1 MKYIL
6 KISFILIFV
15 FIFISCNL
23 KNKNNNQ
30 EMSEKDKNALGA
42 LGQIDQEN
50 DWILLSDGETFN
62 GWHIF
67 KKDGVDTSWTIEDG
81 AMVYVGGEDGNS
93 TGNDLISDNEFSSFI
108 LSMDWK
114 ISKGGNSGVFYG
126 VSEESDF
133 NQPYFTAPEIQV
145 IDNDNY
151 DWSPGADGKNNT
163 HVAGA
168 LYDLVGPSADVV
180 NPAGEW
186 NNYIIEINYNTNKGS
201 VTLNGKNIVNYP
213 LYGDDWDK
221 MITNSKFKDWNE
233 FGTHRKGRIGL
244 QDHGKKVWYKNIKV
258 KEL

>member
-1 MKYIL
+1 
-6 KISFILIFV
+6 
-15 FIFISCNL
+15 
-23 KNKNNNQ
+23 
-30 EMSEKDKNALGA
+30 
-42 LGQIDQEN
+42 
-50 DWILLSDGETFN
+50 
-62 GWHIF
+62 
-67 KKDGVDTSWTIEDG
+67 
-81 AMVYVGGEDGNS
+81 
-93 TGNDLISDNEFSSFI
+93 
-108 LSMDWK
+108 MDWK

-151 DWSPGADGKNNT
+151 DWTPGADGKSNT
-163 HVAGA
+163 HVTGA

-201 VTLNGKNIVNYP
+201 ITLNGTNIVNYP

-221 MITNSKFKDWNE
+221 MIKNSKFKDWNE
-233 FGTHRKGRIGL
+233 FGTHRKGRIGF
-244 QDHGKKVWYKNIKV
+244 QDHGKKVWYKNIKI

>member
-1 MKYIL
+1 MKH
-6 KISFILIFV
+6 ISNLSLILIF
-15 FIFISCNL
+15 FISCNQ
-23 KNKNNNQ
+23 KRGNNDQ
-30 EMSEKDKNALGA
+30 EMLTKDKKDIETLEG
-42 LGQIDQEN
+42 IDN
-50 DWILLSDGETFN
+50 DWIILSDGNSFN

-67 KKDGVDTSWTIEDG
+67 KKDGVDKSWTIEDG
-81 AMVYVGGEDGNS
+81 AMVYVGGDDGNS
-93 TGNDLISDNEFSSFI
+93 TGNDLISDKEFSSFL
-108 LSMDWK
+108 LSIDWK

-151 DWSPGADGKNNT
+151 DWTPGADGKSNT
-163 HVAGA
+163 HVTGA

-201 VTLNGKNIVNYP
+201 ITLNGTNIVNYP

-221 MITNSKFKDWNE
+221 MIKNSKLKIGMSLEHIEKVELGFKIMVKK
-233 FGTHRKGRIGL
+233 FGIRI
-244 QDHGKKVWYKNIKV
+244 
-258 KEL
+258 

>member
-1 MKYIL
+1 MKNIF
-6 KISFILIFV
+6 KISIFLT
-15 FIFISCNL
+15 FIFIFNSCSQ
-23 KNKNNNQ
+23 KNKNQ
-30 EMSEKDKNALGA
+30 VMSENDKNNLENQGK
-42 LGQIDQEN
+42 IEN
-50 DWILLSDGETFN
+50 DWIILSDGKSFN

-67 KKDGVDTSWTIEDG
+67 KKDGVDKSWTIEDG
-81 AMVYVGGEDGNS
+81 AIVYVGGDDGNS
-93 TGNDLISDNEFSSFI
+93 TGNDLISDKEFSSFI

-126 VSEESDF
+126 VNEESDF
-133 NQPYFTAPEIQV
+133 NEPYFTAPEIQV

-151 DWSPGADGKNNT
+151 DWTPGADGKSNT
-163 HVAGA
+163 HVTGA
-168 LYDLVGPSADVV
+168 LYDLVGPSEDVV

-201 VTLNGKNIVNYP
+201 ITLNGTNIVNYP

-221 MITNSKFKDWNE
+221 MIRNSKFKDWNE
-233 FGTHRKGRIGL
+233 FGTHRKGKIGL

>member
-1 MKYIL
+1 MKH
-6 KISFILIFV
+6 ISNLSLILIF
-15 FIFISCNL
+15 FISCNQ
-23 KNKNNNQ
+23 KRGNNVQ
-30 EMSEKDKNALGA
+30 EMLTKDKKDIETLEG
-42 LGQIDQEN
+42 IDN
-50 DWILLSDGETFN
+50 DWIILSDGNSFN

-67 KKDGVDTSWTIEDG
+67 KKDGVDKSWTIEDG
-81 AMVYVGGEDGNS
+81 AMVYVGGDDGNS
-93 TGNDLISDNEFSSFI
+93 TGNDLISDKEFSSFL
-108 LSMDWK
+108 LSIDWK

-151 DWSPGADGKNNT
+151 DWTPGADGKSNT
-163 HVAGA
+163 HVTGA

-201 VTLNGKNIVNYP
+201 ITLNGTNIVNYP

-221 MITNSKFKDWNE
+221 MIKNSKFKDWNE
-233 FGTHRKGRIGL
+233 FGIHRKGRIGF
-244 QDHGKKVWYKNIKV
+244 QDHGKKVWYKNIKI

>member
-1 MKYIL
+1 MKH
-6 KISFILIFV
+6 ISNLSLILIF
-15 FIFISCNL
+15 FISCNQ
-23 KNKNNNQ
+23 KRGNNVQ
-30 EMSEKDKNALGA
+30 EILTKDKKDIETLEG
-42 LGQIDQEN
+42 IDN
-50 DWILLSDGETFN
+50 DWIILSDGNSFN

-67 KKDGVDTSWTIEDG
+67 KKDGVDKSWTIEDG
-81 AMVYVGGEDGNS
+81 AMVYVGGDDGNS
-93 TGNDLISDNEFSSFI
+93 TGNDLISDKEFSSFL
-108 LSMDWK
+108 LSIDWK

-151 DWSPGADGKNNT
+151 DWTPGADGKSNT
-163 HVAGA
+163 HVTGA

-201 VTLNGKNIVNYP
+201 ITLNGTNIVNYP

-221 MITNSKFKDWNE
+221 MIKNSKFKDWNE
-233 FGTHRKGRIGL
+233 FGTHRKGRIGF
-244 QDHGKKVWYKNIKV
+244 QDHGKKVWYKNIKI

>member
-1 MKYIL
+1 MKH
-6 KISFILIFV
+6 ISNLSLILIF
-15 FIFISCNL
+15 FISCNQ
-23 KNKNNNQ
+23 KRGNNVQ
-30 EMSEKDKNALGA
+30 EMLTKDKKDIETLEG
-42 LGQIDQEN
+42 IDN
-50 DWILLSDGETFN
+50 DWIILSDGNSFN

-67 KKDGVDTSWTIEDG
+67 KKDGVDKSWTIEDG
-81 AMVYVGGEDGNS
+81 AMVYVGGDDGNS
-93 TGNDLISDNEFSSFI
+93 TGNDLISDKEFSSFL
-108 LSMDWK
+108 LSIDWK

-133 NQPYFTAPEIQV
+133 NQAYFTAPEIQV

-151 DWSPGADGKNNT
+151 DWTPGADGKSNT
-163 HVAGA
+163 HVTGA

-201 VTLNGKNIVNYP
+201 ITLNGTNIVNYP

-221 MITNSKFKDWNE
+221 MIKNSKFKDWNE
-233 FGTHRKGRIGL
+233 FGTHRKGRIGF
-244 QDHGKKVWYKNIKV
+244 QDHGKKVWYKNIKI

>member
-1 MKYIL
+1 MKHIFNL
-6 KISFILIFV
+6 SFILIF
-15 FIFISCNL
+15 FISCSQ
-23 KNKNNNQ
+23 KKGNNDQ
-30 EMSEKDKNALGA
+30 EMLAKDNKDIISLEK
-42 LGQIDQEN
+42 IDN
-50 DWILLSDGETFN
+50 DWISLSDGKSFD

-67 KKDGVDTSWTIEDG
+67 KKDGVDESWDIEDG
-81 AMVYVGGEDGNS
+81 AMVYVGGADGNS
-93 TGNDLISDNEFSSFI
+93 TGNDLISDKEFSSFL

-151 DWSPGADGKNNT
+151 DWSPGADGKSNT

-168 LYDLVGPSADVV
+168 LYDLVGPSVDVV
-180 NPAGEW
+180 NPTGEW
-186 NNYIIEINYNTNKGS
+186 NNYTIEINYNTNKGS
-201 VTLNGKNIVNYP
+201 ITLNGTNIVNYP

-221 MITNSKFKDWNE
+221 MIKNSKFKDWNE

-244 QDHGKKVWYKNIKV
+244 QDHGKKVWYKNIKI
-258 KEL
+258 KAL

>member
-1 MKYIL
+1 MKH
-6 KISFILIFV
+6 ISNLSLILIF
-15 FIFISCNL
+15 FISCNQ
-23 KNKNNNQ
+23 KRGNNDQ
-30 EMSEKDKNALGA
+30 EMLTKDKKGIETLEG
-42 LGQIDQEN
+42 IDN
-50 DWILLSDGETFN
+50 DWIILSDGNSFN

-67 KKDGVDTSWTIEDG
+67 KKDGVDKSWTIEDG
-81 AMVYVGGEDGNS
+81 AMVYVGGDDGNS
-93 TGNDLISDNEFSSFI
+93 TGNDLISDKEFSSFL

-151 DWSPGADGKNNT
+151 DWTPGADGKNNT

-186 NNYIIEINYNTNKGS
+186 NNYIIEINYNINKGS
-201 VTLNGKNIVNYP
+201 ITLNGTNIVNYP
-213 LYGDDWDK
+213 LYGDNWNK
-221 MITNSKFKDWNE
+221 MIKNSKFKDWNE

-244 QDHGKKVWYKNIKV
+244 QDHGKKVWYKNIKI